1 MQARRI
7 AAEMREWK
15 RIEEERKRL
24 EQLEQERLAR
34 EKEAADEESIEES
47 LKYVLKALCISSQT
61 SINIV
66 QFNLIVMR
74 LTIVWFSI

>member
-47 LKYVLKALCISSQT
+47 LKYVLKALQT
-61 SINIV
+61 SIILV
-66 QFNLIVMR
+66 QFNLIIMH

>member
-1 MQARRI
+1 MRARRI

-34 EKEAADEESIEES
+34 EREAADEVSIEES
-47 LKYVLKALCISSQT
+47 LKYVYSEISAIGKLRKLKT
-61 SINIV
+61 
-66 QFNLIVMR
+66 
-74 LTIVWFSI
+74 